1 MGING
6 KNVRLRG
13 QSILNVNIKRSS
25 VKVKSVFHTHFL
37 IFVMIFTLIDTGII
51 PAYRQMIFIEA
62 NDFKISRNFH
72 AVGENWLI

>member
-25 VKVKSVFHTHFL
+25 VKVKSVFHTHFFNFFAMRSTL
-37 IFVMIFTLIDTGII
+37 LDTQFNISIFLDYRDGIF
-51 PAYRQMIFIEA
+51 Q
-62 NDFKISRNFH
+62 N
-72 AVGENWLI
+72 